1 MNLLKLVVN
10 RAYCAVLSIDQLG
23 SAVIFGRPDH
33 TVSGEVGYAATLNK
47 KWALRTEIIL
57 DKVLGEKHCYNSI
70 EWDRAGKPAVKIW
83 K

>member
-1 MNLLKLVVN
+1 MNILKLVVN
-10 RAYCAVLSIDQLG
+10 RLYCTILSFDQLG

-47 KWALRTEIIL
+47 AWALVVQ
-57 DKVLGEKHCYNSI
+57 KVIDTFFGAGHCQESI
-70 EWDRAGKPAVKIW
+70 EWDEINKPQFKIW

>member
-1 MNLLKLVVN
+1 MNFLKLVVN

-23 SAVIFGRPDH
+23 SAVIFCRPDH

-47 KWALRTEIIL
+47 KLALRAE
-57 DKVLGEKHCYNSI
+57 KVLDMVLGKKHCYNSI
-70 EWDRAGKPAVKIW
+70 EWDRAGKPSVKIW